1 MKKYTNKELH
11 DLIENDDKYLIS
23 DYFRKKDE
31 ELRRLLNEDSVVYKL
46 FDTHLS
52 MLFGD
57 NEPIIVDNIENA
69 KIMLNIIVDFNKVF
83 KKENNV
89 FFDDDLIEGCRFKI
103 SKSNKLIILK
113 DYVYGDIGTKT
124 ALIDM
129 LTPLRLYMLA
139 TGYRNQEQAIEHMA
153 EEMGVIID
161 GKEIKVKTQE
171 RIKYQDN
178 MTAIKNL
185 KSYPNLHKILKDNL
199 LILQEIQNY
208 GLNATYKTHK
218 TIVKNGEE
226 MIPFFLTSTYL
237 KENIENIAKQNTEI
251 KTVGDSHIRKVIIML
266 QNLGLIEQIEK
277 IDDNLKS
284 LLDKSNKYYKSI
296 KFYTVPFYSYELLK
310 KADAKATKLMEN
322 NIFVSNVSN
331 KKCKQILN
339 GEQIKDKKEV
349 IDFSTFI
356 IDFT

>member
-1 MKKYTNKELH
+1 MKYTNKELH
-11 DLIENDDKYLIS
+11 DLIVTNDKYLLC
-23 DYFRKKDE
+23 DYFREKDVI
-31 ELRRLLNEDSVVYKL
+31 LSKMLNEDSEIYKL
-46 FDTHLS
+46 FNTHLS
-52 MLFGD
+52 VLA
-57 NEPIIVDNIENA
+57 NNNKQIIVDNFENA
-69 KIMLNIIVDFNKVF
+69 KIMLNFEVDFCKVF

-161 GKEIKVKTQE
+161 GKEIKVKIQE

-237 KENIENIAKQNTEI
+237 KENIKNIAKQNTEI

-266 QNLGLIEQIEK
+266 ENLGLVEQIIK
-277 IDDNLKS
+277 NDDLESN
-284 LLDKSNKYYKSI
+284 LDKSNKYYKSI
-296 KFYTVPFYSYELLK
+296 KFYTVPLYSHELLK
-310 KADAKATKLMEN
+310 KADTKAEKLIKN
-322 NIFVSNVSN
+322 NISIGNVTN
-331 KKCKQILN
+331 KKCKQILS
-339 GEQIKDKKEV
+339 GTQIQTKKE
-349 IDFSTFI
+349 I
-356 IDFT
+356 IDFNAFKIDFT